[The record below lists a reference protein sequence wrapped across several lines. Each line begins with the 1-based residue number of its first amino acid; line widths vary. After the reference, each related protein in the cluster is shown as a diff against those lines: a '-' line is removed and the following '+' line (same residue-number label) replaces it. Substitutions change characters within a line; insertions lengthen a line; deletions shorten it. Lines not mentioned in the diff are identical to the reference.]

1 MVTCKLKTP
10 IFSLLLIS
18 ILFSS
23 CNGQTSTSQNTKNK
37 TEQQPKL
44 VRTMG
49 TKNENV
55 QCELLD
61 KDGNLWFSIKGE
73 GAYYY
78 DGKLFTN
85 FTTKDGLCNN
95 NVGSIIQDRAGN
107 ILLGTN
113 RGICKYDGNKFT
125 RFPIPDTLGITCMI
139 EDKDGNVWFGTW
151 NNGIYRYNGK
161 TLDNFLNSNNQEYNL
176 GRNKQL
182 ILDILQDRNGNL
194 WFSSW
199 NGGGVWRYD
208 GKEFKNFLP
217 PADYYKANQDKRN
230 FNNPKII
237 FENSPSTKYSPSK
250 DHITDDM
257 IHSMTEDNAGNI
269 WFATRDHGICY
280 YDGKTFTNIGR
291 NEGFGS
297 RGATAILQDEKNGF
311 WISTVDSGVWYYD
324 GKKFKNFTENDGL
337 VNNAVMNI
345 MKDKN
350 GHLWFGTKSFGL
362 SRYDGKTFATFSN
375 YDHL

>member
-1 MVTCKLKTP
+1 MTRYKLKNP

-18 ILFSS
+18 VLFTS
-23 CNGQTSTSQNTKNK
+23 CNGQSSTSRNTNNQ
-37 TEQQPKL
+37 TEQEPKL

-73 GAYYY
+73 GAYRY
-78 DGKLFTN
+78 DGKSFTN

-95 NVGSIIQDRAGN
+95 YVGSIIQDKAGN

-113 RGICKYDGNKFT
+113 RGICKYDGNKFKP
-125 RFPIPDTLGITCMI
+125 FPIPDTLGITCML
-139 EDKDGNVWFGTW
+139 EDKDGNLWFGTW
-151 NNGIYRYNGK
+151 TNGIYRYNGK

-182 ILDILQDRNGNL
+182 ILDILQDRNGNV

-230 FNNPKII
+230 FNNPKIT
-237 FENSPSTKYSPSK
+237 FENSPNTKYSPSK

-257 IHSMTEDNAGNI
+257 IFSMTEDNTGNI

-291 NEGFGS
+291 NQGFGS
-297 RGATAILQDEKNGF
+297 RGASAILQDEKNGF
-311 WISTVDSGVWYYD
+311 WISTFDSGVWYYD
-324 GKKFKNFTENDGL
+324 RKTFKNFTENDGL

-350 GHLWFGTKSFGL
+350 GHVWFGTKFFGL
-362 SRYDGKTFATFSN
+362 SRYDDKIFTTFSTHDN
-375 YDHL
+375 

>member
-1 MVTCKLKTP
+1 MTRYKPKTP
-10 IFSLLLIS
+10 IFSLLLLS

-23 CNGQTSTSQNTKNK
+23 CNGHTSTSQNTNNQ

-73 GAYYY
+73 GVYRYE
-78 DGKLFTN
+78 GKSFTN

-107 ILLGTN
+107 ILIGTN

-125 RFPIPDTLGITCMI
+125 QFPIPDTLGITCML
-139 EDKDGNVWFGTW
+139 EDKDGNIWFGTW
-151 NNGIYRYNGK
+151 TNGIYRYNGK

-182 ILDILQDRNGNL
+182 ILDILQDKNGNL

-199 NGGGVWRYD
+199 NGGGVWRYN

-230 FNNPKII
+230 FNNPKIS
-237 FENSPSTKYSPSK
+237 FENSQSTKYSPSK

-257 IHSMTEDNAGNI
+257 IFSMTEDNAGNI
-269 WFATRDHGICY
+269 WFTTRDHGICY

-291 NEGFGS
+291 NEGFSS

-324 GKKFKNFTENDGL
+324 GKTFKNFTENDGL

-350 GHLWFGTKSFGL
+350 GHVWFGTKSFGL
-362 SRYDGKTFATFSN
+362 SRYDGKTFTTFST
-375 YDHL
+375 YDN